1 MQIQFKEVKEIL
13 NKVKIGG
20 GNYTPLEIELAKMAY
35 RYRCN
40 IAKLAES
47 KALMFD
53 ALFSAYCAMQNSQ
66 FGADL
71 LHKRAATLARQ
82 SKAHIAEAVK
92 LDNQLKE
99 LINDG
104 TGESKDSGGN
114 GEA

>member
-1 MQIQFKEVKEIL
+1 MQIQFKDVKEIL

-35 RYRCN
+35 RYRRK
-40 IAKLAES
+40 IAEMAES

-53 ALFSAYCAMQNSQ
+53 ALFSAYSATQNSP

-71 LHKRAATLARQ
+71 LHRRAATLASQ
-82 SKAHIAEAVK
+82 SKAHFKQAVK
-92 LDNQLKE
+92 LDGELKE
-99 LINDG
+99 LIDEG
-104 TGESKDSGGN
+104 TGESKDSDGN

>member
-1 MQIQFKEVKEIL
+1 M
-13 NKVKIGG
+13 
-20 GNYTPLEIELAKMAY
+20 
-35 RYRCN
+35 
-40 IAKLAES
+40 AES

-53 ALFSAYCAMQNSQ
+53 ALFSAYCAMQNSP

-71 LHKRAATLARQ
+71 LHRRAATLQSQ
-82 SKAHIAEAVK
+82 SKDHLAQAVK

-104 TGESKDSGGN
+104 TGESKDSGGD

>member
-1 MQIQFKEVKEIL
+1 MQIQFKDVKEIL

-35 RYRCN
+35 RYRCK
-40 IAKLAES
+40 IAEMAES

-53 ALFSAYCAMQNSQ
+53 ALFSAYCSMQNSP

-71 LHKRAATLARQ
+71 LHRRAATLASQ

>member
-1 MQIQFKEVKEIL
+1 MQIQFKDVKKIL
-13 NKVKIGG
+13 NKEKIGG

-35 RYRCN
+35 RYRCK
-40 IAKLAES
+40 IVEMSES

-53 ALFSAYCAMQNSQ
+53 SLFSAYSAMQNSP

-71 LHKRAATLARQ
+71 LHRRAATLASQ
-82 SKAHIAEAVK
+82 SKAHLAQAVK

-104 TGESKDSGGN
+104 TGESKDCGGD

>member
-1 MQIQFKEVKEIL
+1 MQIQFNDIKEIL

-35 RYRCN
+35 RYRCK
-40 IAKLAES
+40 IAEMAES

-53 ALFSAYCAMQNSQ
+53 ALFSAYSAMQNSP

-71 LHKRAATLARQ
+71 LHRRAATLASQ
-82 SKAHIAEAVK
+82 SRAHFKQAVK
-92 LDNQLKE
+92 LDGELKE

-104 TGESKDSGGN
+104 TGESKDSGRN

>member
-1 MQIQFKEVKEIL
+1 MKIQFHDVKEIL
-13 NKVKIGG
+13 NKVKMGG

-35 RYRCN
+35 RYRCK
-40 IAKLAES
+40 IAQMAES

-53 ALFSAYCAMQNSQ
+53 ALFSAYSAMQNSP

-71 LHKRAATLARQ
+71 LHRRAATLASQ
-82 SKAHIAEAVK
+82 SKAHIAQAVK
-92 LDNQLKE
+92 IDNQLKE

-104 TGESKDSGGN
+104 TGEGKDSGRD